1 MHEEGGL
8 EISTSCDDH
17 RQETNVNRYR
27 VVQSRDLS
35 GHYGND
41 GKKLPR
47 RNPVGLQHP
56 LFGDWKRLSMGSY
69 ILFGGKI
76 SLYRSYSLSGYRPKD
91 TLIVR
96 ENKPTSWCLYLCA
109 ANWSNQANIT
119 NSQHIIWRRI
129 KRKGERT
136 DGIGSTSKSNVYFTT
151 LFHCECWSST
161 RCWTF
166 LGEIWIRRKGCG
178 QSNGDGPEN

>member
-56 LFGDWKRLSMGSY
+56 LFGDWQRLSMGSYILFGGKISFYRSY

-76 SLYRSYSLSGYRPKD
+76 SLYRSYSLSGYRTKA
-91 TLIVR
+91 TLIDCSGKTNQLDVYICLLPS
-96 ENKPTSWCLYLCA
+96 EAIKPTSQIH
-109 ANWSNQANIT
+109 NT
-119 NSQHIIWRRI
+119 
-129 KRKGERT
+129 
-136 DGIGSTSKSNVYFTT
+136 
-151 LFHCECWSST
+151 
-161 RCWTF
+161 
-166 LGEIWIRRKGCG
+166 
-178 QSNGDGPEN
+178 

>member
-56 LFGDWKRLSMGSY
+56 LFGDWQRLSMGFY
-69 ILFGGKI
+69 LNAK
-76 SLYRSYSLSGYRPKD
+76 
-91 TLIVR
+91 LI
-96 ENKPTSWCLYLCA
+96 
-109 ANWSNQANIT
+109 
-119 NSQHIIWRRI
+119 HIIWWKDI
-129 KRKGERT
+129 NLQV
-136 DGIGSTSKSNVYFTT
+136 I
-151 LFHCECWSST
+151 
-161 RCWTF
+161 
-166 LGEIWIRRKGCG
+166 
-178 QSNGDGPEN
+178 